1 MSILYYFCFVKD
13 KEISSKYIKNHD
25 IIIKKYPKRVVL
37 KVIFISV
44 CHRENEVFYKSFASL
59 LGKQVRVWEQCSQGF
74 NRIVLFYL
82 RMLFTPVNFHLRK
95 FDKELLPRFGES
107 EWGLEQSSKV
117 LTEEY
122 YFICGRCPHLQTF
135 SQKVWQRTLSNVN
148 AIMSLFRKQRPHGF
162 KCLFNHFPL

>member
-25 IIIKKYPKRVVL
+25 IIIKKYPNRVVL

-95 FDKELLPRFGES
+95 FDKELYLMWMQLCHYLES
-107 EWGLEQSSKV
+107 NV
-117 LTEEY
+117 LTVLNACLTTSHY
-122 YFICGRCPHLQTF
+122 KNVLTFYIRYAILQ
-135 SQKVWQRTLSNVN
+135 KLKK
-148 AIMSLFRKQRPHGF
+148 ILP
-162 KCLFNHFPL
+162 